1 MIKIIKNNQNSI
13 FNRSKYQIRKNG
25 KINKHEEVDLQLYQF
40 PLYIYPLK
48 TPLFPQNSLVTKIH
62 PSLH

>member
-1 MIKIIKNNQNSI
+1 MIRIIKNKQISI

-48 TPLFPQNSLVTKIH
+48 TPFFYTAD
-62 PSLH
+62 